1 MIVRYCIAMK
11 KIGFLLLGLTL
22 VIVTGCDFFR
32 ILAGRPTSSEI
43 EEIRAEIRRVE
54 KARQDS
60 LEIVRQERVR
70 DSLVRADSI
79 AALDS
84 IVKNAGPLLT
94 PEKFHGLVSG
104 DFNTRYC
111 IIVGSFKTKS
121 NAVGFLK
128 KVRQRGY
135 EAGMYTFKS
144 GWYAIG
150 VCPSDHIRQIQRSLK
165 SISEDG
171 FFPRGTWVLVN
182 DSVCTK

>member
-1 MIVRYCIAMK
+1 M
-11 KIGFLLLGLTL
+11 
-22 VIVTGCDFFR
+22 IVTGCDFFR

-165 SISEDG
+165 AISEDG

>member
-1 MIVRYCIAMK
+1 MIVRYCIAMR
-11 KIGFLLLGLTL
+11 KIGFLLLGVTMMFA
-22 VIVTGCDFFR
+22 TGCDFFR

-60 LEIVRQERVR
+60 LELVRLERER
-70 DSLVRADSI
+70 DSLARVDSI
-79 AALDS
+79 SAMDS
-84 IVKNAGPLLT
+84 IVK
-94 PEKFHGLVSG
+94 KFHGLQSG
-104 DFNTRYC
+104 DFQTRYC
-111 IIVGSFKTKS
+111 IIVGSFRTKS

-128 KVRQRGY
+128 KVKQRGY
-135 EAGMYTFKS
+135 DAGMYTFNS

-150 VCPSDHIRQIQRSLK
+150 VCPSDHIRDIQRSLK
-165 SISEDG
+165 AISEDG

>member
-11 KIGFLLLGLTL
+11 KIGFLVLGLTL

-165 SISEDG
+165 AISEDG

>member
-11 KIGFLLLGLTL
+11 KIGFFLLGLTL
-22 VIVTGCDFFR
+22 LVVSGCDFFR
-32 ILAGRPTSSEI
+32 ILARRPTSSEI

-60 LEIVRQERVR
+60 LELVRLERER
-70 DSLVRADSI
+70 DSLVRVDSI
-79 AALDS
+79 AAMDS

-94 PEKFHGLVSG
+94 PEKFHGLLSA

-135 EAGMYTFKS
+135 EAGMFTFKS

-150 VCPSDHIRQIQRSLK
+150 VCPSDHIRQVQRSLK
-165 SISEDG
+165 TISEDG

-182 DSVCTK
+182 DSVCIR

>member
-1 MIVRYCIAMK
+1 M
-11 KIGFLLLGLTL
+11 
-22 VIVTGCDFFR
+22 IVTGCDFFR

-165 SISEDG
+165 AISEDG

-182 DSVCTK
+182 DSVCAK

>member
-60 LEIVRQERVR
+60 FEVVRQERVR

-165 SISEDG
+165 AISEDG

>member
-1 MIVRYCIAMK
+1 MIVRYCFAMR

-22 VIVTGCDFFR
+22 LTVTGCDFFR

-54 KARQDS
+54 KARRDS
-60 LEIVRQERVR
+60 LELVRLERER
-70 DSLVRADSI
+70 DSLARVDSI
-79 AALDS
+79 VAMDS
-84 IVKNAGPLLT
+84 IVKNAGPLLS
-94 PEKFHGLVSG
+94 PEKFKGLLSG
-104 DFNTRYC
+104 DFDTRYC
-111 IIVGSFKTKS
+111 IIVGSFRTKS

-128 KVRQRGY
+128 KVKQRGY
-135 EAGMYTFKS
+135 NAGMYTFNS

-150 VCPSDHIRQIQRSLK
+150 VCPSDHIREVQRSLK

-182 DSVCTK
+182 DSVCTD

>member
-1 MIVRYCIAMK
+1 MK

-165 SISEDG
+165 AISEDG

>member
-1 MIVRYCIAMK
+1 M
-11 KIGFLLLGLTL
+11 
-22 VIVTGCDFFR
+22 
-32 ILAGRPTSSEI
+32 
-43 EEIRAEIRRVE
+43 
-54 KARQDS
+54 
-60 LEIVRQERVR
+60 
-70 DSLVRADSI
+70 
-79 AALDS
+79 DS

-94 PEKFHGLVSG
+94 PEKFHGLLSG

-150 VCPSDHIRQIQRSLK
+150 VCPSDHIRQVQRSLK
-165 SISEDG
+165 AISEDG

>member
-1 MIVRYCIAMK
+1 MIVRECIAMK

>member
-1 MIVRYCIAMK
+1 MK

-22 VIVTGCDFFR
+22 LVVSGCDFFR
-32 ILAGRPTSSEI
+32 ILARRPTSSEI

-60 LEIVRQERVR
+60 LELVRLERER
-70 DSLVRADSI
+70 DSLALVDSI
-79 AALDS
+79 AAMDS

-94 PEKFHGLVSG
+94 PEKFHGLLSA
-104 DFNTRYC
+104 DFSTRYC

-135 EAGMYTFKS
+135 EAGMFTFKS

-150 VCPSDHIRQIQRSLK
+150 VCPSDHIRQVQRSLK
-165 SISEDG
+165 TISEDG

-182 DSVCTK
+182 DSVCIR

>member
-1 MIVRYCIAMK
+1 M
-11 KIGFLLLGLTL
+11 
-22 VIVTGCDFFR
+22 IVTGCDFFR